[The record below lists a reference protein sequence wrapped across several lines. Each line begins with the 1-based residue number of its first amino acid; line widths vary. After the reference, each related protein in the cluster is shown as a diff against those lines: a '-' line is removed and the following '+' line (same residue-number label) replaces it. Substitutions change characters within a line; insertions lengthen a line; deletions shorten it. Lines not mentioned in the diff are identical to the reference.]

1 MMIRLRSFKTK
12 KVQQKKEL
20 VSNDDDVPWF
30 LAATFGLKV
39 GSTLLGARKQS
50 KASKAQI
57 GANEEAIRDINL
69 ALGGLDETAIRRVE
83 SAEFDTTNAIG
94 DMASTVSR
102 GMDDISKQSDS
113 LVGKQGFSFAG
124 ETNEQ
129 ISSITERMQEE
140 FLTKHTGA
148 LRALDKTTADIESW
162 RNDEEMRLKR
172 DRRKLQLENR
182 RLRQTN
188 STWKALGF

>member
-1 MMIRLRSFKTK
+1 MG
-12 KVQQKKEL
+12 
-20 VSNDDDVPWF
+20 WF
-30 LAATFGLKV
+30 LPAMFGLKV

-57 GANEEAIRDINL
+57 GANNEAIRDINL

-83 SAEFDTTNAIG
+83 SAEFDTSNAIS

-140 FLTKHTGA
+140 FLTKHSGA

>member
-1 MMIRLRSFKTK
+1 MRC
-12 KVQQKKEL
+12 
-20 VSNDDDVPWF
+20 
-30 LAATFGLKV
+30 
-39 GSTLLGARKQS
+39 
-50 KASKAQI
+50 
-57 GANEEAIRDINL
+57 
-69 ALGGLDETAIRRVE
+69 
-83 SAEFDTTNAIG
+83 
-94 DMASTVSR
+94 
-102 GMDDISKQSDS
+102 
-113 LVGKQGFSFAG
+113 FSFAG

-140 FLTKHTGA
+140 FLTKHSGA